1 MDKTIG
7 NFLKTH
13 RESITPEQVGLPAG
27 GRRRVKGLRREE
39 VAYLANVGLS
49 WYTAIEQGKVHPS
62 IQVLRSIS
70 EALLMTET
78 DKEYLFKLLI
88 DNNAKDMVSN
98 NQVPLEIKKVV
109 SSLDPN
115 PTYLLDKIWDIKYW
129 NDSAEILFG
138 FSDYIK
144 NIKRDR
150 VNLMEYFLI
159 SPNIRKLTEDWETK
173 AKIMVGRYRA
183 EYLQYPKDEQFIN
196 ELDFLKEYPLF
207 REEWKK
213 ENLDV
218 IQNGN
223 KNFFHPDL
231 KNSSFKLLVL
241 QSPEYRQLKI
251 LTFITEN

>member
-144 NIKRDR
+144 NIKRDK

-251 LTFITEN
+251 LTFIAKD

>member
-1 MDKTIG
+1 MDKIIG

-251 LTFITEN
+251 LTFIAKD